1 MTWSRVGQWVPLPQ
15 MRDEAVRYEYV
26 FPDDRR
32 QSNGDRLLKRLSE
45 RLREIGESVDA
56 IRSNAVQFK
65 GQRWPT

>member
-1 MTWSRVGQWVPLPQ
+1 